1 MAMKVNLHLTPN
13 EITEERFKDR
23 IAVVVDVLRASTT
36 ICAALGAGAKE
47 VIPADSSAGAIQLA
61 SLLSKDTILLCG
73 EREGRLIE
81 GFDLGNSPLQ
91 YIPSKVKGKTLI
103 FSSTNGSPAIVKTRQ
118 ALKTYICGFVNL
130 DVVVNALK
138 ETADPVEI
146 LCAGKLA
153 QFAIEDAVC
162 AGLMLKEMQ
171 RRTGTDFE
179 LNDGAAALILAD
191 YHRDAVTEV
200 VAGSHHGRY
209 LAEIGM
215 ESDLPFCADLN
226 RLPLLPVYHDGRITV
241 DKP

>member
-1 MAMKVNLHLTPN
+1 MKINVYLNPN
-13 EITEERFKDR
+13 EVTEERLKEHF
-23 IAVVVDVLRASTT
+23 AVVVDVLRASTT

-91 YIPSKVKGKTLI
+91 YTSSKVKGKTLI
-103 FSSTNGSPAIVKTRQ
+103 FTSTNGSPAIIKTRQ
-118 ALKTYICGFVNL
+118 AAKTYICGFVNL
-130 DVVVNALK
+130 DVVVNTLK
-138 ETADPVEI
+138 DVKAPIEI

-162 AGLMLKEMQ
+162 AGLMLKELQ
-171 RRTGTDFE
+171 RRTSDDFE
-179 LNDGAAALILAD
+179 LNDGANAALILAD
-191 YHRDAVTEV
+191 HHRNAIAEI
-200 VAGSHHGRY
+200 VAYSHHGRY

-226 RLPLLPVYHDGRITV
+226 RLPLLPVYHDGRITAG
-241 DKP
+241 K